1 MSKARQVAES
11 TLDLADR
18 LHSVAIHLLRRARR
32 EDAAMGLPPAQA
44 SVLSVLVFGGART
57 LSALADVEQVKAP
70 TMTRIVDAL
79 ERAGLAQRLP
89 DADDRRKL
97 SIAATAAGTRL
108 MQQGRSRRV
117 KALAQLLADLDRD
130 ERATLNA
137 AIALLARLQTRK
149 SGQ

>member
-1 MSKARQVAES
+1 MSKARQVADS

>member
-1 MSKARQVAES
+1 MSKPGQDPDSAIG
-11 TLDLADR
+11 LADR

-44 SVLSVLVFGGART
+44 SALSVLVFGGART
-57 LSALADVEQVKAP
+57 LSALADLEQVRAP

-79 ERAGLAQRLP
+79 ERAGLARRQP
-89 DADDRRKL
+89 DSCDRRKL
-97 SIAATAAGTRL
+97 SIAATAAGIRV

-117 KALAQLLADLDRD
+117 KALTQLLANLDRH

-137 AIALLARLQTRK
+137 AVTLLTRLQTGK

>member
-1 MSKARQVAES
+1 MSKLRQVPDSAIG
-11 TLDLADR
+11 LADR

-79 ERAGLAQRLP
+79 ERAGLAQRQP

-97 SIAATAAGTRL
+97 SIAATTAGVRV

-117 KALAQLLADLDRD
+117 KALAQLLTDLDRE
-130 ERATLNA
+130 ERATLDEA
-137 AIALLARLQTRK
+137 VALLARLQMRK